1 MIRNDRTS
9 SVGGGVCAY
18 INSKTKVRRIYDFEN
33 SSIESLWMSVRSN
46 RLPRSIPVL
55 LLAVIYHST
64 SRDATENC
72 ELYNHIQGNVDLFL
86 LNHPDALVMICG
98 DFNPVSIGFNANRI
112 KQISGLRQIS
122 NVAMRGESNL
132 DWWLIKMKHLDF
144 QIIQLP
150 PVGSSDHNSIIVK
163 SHLHRVTNPS
173 NDRVWKRDLRDS
185 NIRFFGQWITNFD
198 WSPVF
203 EISDCDVKYNELNVI
218 MSGMIESF
226 FPKRQLRTRKSDKA
240 WVTQSLK
247 SLIKRRQRALHLY
260 GKFSH
265 IYKYWRNKVQQ
276 EVKTARKRF
285 YHQSV
290 KMLKNT
296 NPARWWK
303 EIKSLGGLSFQQSW
317 YHHLLSDDN
326 PNCVDLSESYDFL
339 VGLTA
344 YFEPLARCHQ
354 IEETE
359 VPDYVTVNPG
369 QVYPAL
375 RRIKTTKSQGP
386 DGIPNKALKTFPF
399 PNIID
404 VS

>member
-1 MIRNDRTS
+1 MNNVYLPSVLIANVRSLSGKVDELSVIANINDIDIICITETWLTDTIPDSTVSLQNFNMFRNDRTS

-18 INSKTKVRRIYDFEN
+18 INSKIKVRRIYDFEN
-33 SSIESLWMSVRSN
+33 SFIESLWMSVRPN

-72 ELYNHIQGNVDLFL
+72 KLYNHIQGNVDLFL

-98 DFNPVSIGFNANRI
+98 DFNPVSTGFNANRI
-112 KQISGLRQIS
+112 KQI
-122 NVAMRGESNL
+122 
-132 DWWLIKMKHLDF
+132 
-144 QIIQLP
+144 
-150 PVGSSDHNSIIVK
+150 
-163 SHLHRVTNPS
+163 
-173 NDRVWKRDLRDS
+173 
-185 NIRFFGQWITNFD
+185 
-198 WSPVF
+198 
-203 EISDCDVKYNELNVI
+203 
-218 MSGMIESF
+218 
-226 FPKRQLRTRKSDKA
+226 LRTRKSDKA

-247 SLIKRRQRALHLY
+247 LLIKRRQRALHLY
-260 GKFSH
+260 GKISQ

-290 KMLKNT
+290 KKLKNT

-303 EIKSLGGLSFQQSW
+303 EIKSLGGLSSQQSW
-317 YHHLLSDDN
+317 HHQLLSDDN
-326 PNCVDLSESYDFL
+326 PNCADLAESYNDFL

-344 YFEPLARCHQ
+344 HFEPLARCHQ

-359 VPDYVTVNPG
+359 VPDYVMVNPG
-369 QVYPAL
+369 QVYSAL

-386 DGIPNKALKTFPF
+386 DGIPNKVLKTFAFELAPVLSDIYNSSMLQGTF
-399 PNIID
+399 PEKLKRSFVVPIPK
-404 VS
+404 VSPPNSI